1 MIEFQVDPEFGSV
14 EVVRVEVDTY
24 APALGRLSAVMLSL
38 VTEVEVN
45 AGQEL
50 FGGNANGS
58 ILIHTGQ
65 GVKYMRDGFLE
76 EGLFHEAAHVS
87 LDIDHADDPGWR
99 AAQQRTASSSRRA
112 PATSPTVKRG
122 RERLAVLCGFAVRFR
137 PGRLTVEQRAVIE
150 ATIVAPAAMAGG
162 PIHLDVPD

>member
-1 MIEFQVDPEFGSV
+1 MVDVVDAYLFEVRYSGVIEFQVNPEFGSV

-24 APALGRLSAVMLSL
+24 APALGRLSAVMLSR

-76 EGLFHEAAHVS
+76 EVLFHERRRTPRS
-87 LDIDHADDPGWR
+87 ISITRTTR
-99 AAQQRTASSSRRA
+99 AGGRRRQRTASSSRRT
-112 PATSPTVKRG
+112 PATSPTVKTWPR
-122 RERLAVLCGFAVRFR
+122 ASWVLRGFAVRFR
-137 PGRLTVEQRAVIE
+137 PGRLTVE
-150 ATIVAPAAMAGG
+150 
-162 PIHLDVPD
+162 